1 MEIKLTFVFKWNGC
15 VFVWN
20 GYLWSNEMDLF
31 VYEIWWWNEIVC
43 VCGPQWRIT
52 VPEGEKIRLTFSSFD
67 LVPEACKDYVD
78 VYDGH
83 KTGSA
88 MLGKTSLCVML
99 TLVYCSW
106 TSIDTYSTDILRPT
120 HLLHNMCRPAL
131 KMYLFTSLIICQNT
145 LIIPYPHNMGT
156 LKYSFSIIGYF
167 CSWIFNYEN
176 REIVATSATSSV
188 LQTHNQYILKSHNLS
203 NFTNE
208 LVLGGIVS

>member
-1 MEIKLTFVFKWNGC
+1 MC
-15 VFVWN
+15 A
-20 GYLWSNEMDLF
+20 
-31 VYEIWWWNEIVC
+31 
-43 VCGPQWRIT
+43 CGPQWRIT

-67 LVPEACKDYVD
+67 LVPEACRDYVD

-99 TLVYCSW
+99 TLVYSSW

-120 HLLHNMCRPAL
+120 HLLHNMCRPTL

-156 LKYSFSIIGYF
+156 LKHSFSKIGYF
-167 CSWIFNYEN
+167 CSWIFNDEN
-176 REIVATSATSSV
+176 RKTVTTSATSSI

>member
-1 MEIKLTFVFKWNGC
+1 MLVHMVISTLPTDLSWHWLNRWSLIIDLIFVIDWMFDEVMEIKLTFVFKWNGC

-120 HLLHNMCRPAL
+120 HLLQNMCRPTL
-131 KMYLFTSLIICQNT
+131 KMYLFTSLIMC
-145 LIIPYPHNMGT
+145 
-156 LKYSFSIIGYF
+156 
-167 CSWIFNYEN
+167 
-176 REIVATSATSSV
+176 
-188 LQTHNQYILKSHNLS
+188 
-203 NFTNE
+203 
-208 LVLGGIVS
+208 